1 MSADTPRKEM
11 LLRTM
16 LIGSLSKLL
25 AEKLTGQ
32 DTGADDGGR
41 GDSDCDYGDYGDYGS
56 DDDYGTEDIGN
67 ARRAFGNEIDFGLG
81 AGAGPGGEYMDIGAF
96 ENFDEDYFEDM

>member
-1 MSADTPRKEM
+1 M

-32 DTGADDGGR
+32 DAGADDGGK
-41 GDSDCDYGDYGDYGS
+41 GDSECEYGDYGDYGS

-81 AGAGPGGEYMDIGAF
+81 AGSGPGGEYMDIGAF

>member
-32 DTGADDGGR
+32 DDGSDGGKQ
-41 GDSDCDYGDYGDYGS
+41 DSDCPYGDYGDYGS

-67 ARRAFGNEIDFGLG
+67 ARRAFGNEIDFGMG
-81 AGAGPGGEYMDIGAF
+81 AGMGQGGEYMDIGAF